1 MVDPGPGGAARI
13 RSCRHPLRCGYSVGV
28 PWRAAGHPWPLAALA
43 RRRPA
48 REARPPGSCSS
59 CWCSRSGRAAPGEL
73 VADDRSG
80 VDSRVV
86 SSSAASSSTS
96 GTPRQRLAE
105 DERRRQIMTAAVQEL
120 ADRGYDGTSLTR
132 VAERAGVSKGL
143 LWHYFAGKDDLME
156 ATARATI
163 ATVHRPHRAL
173 GQPAVDCSTSI
184 SRSS

>member
-1 MVDPGPGGAARI
+1 M
-13 RSCRHPLRCGYSVGV
+13 
-28 PWRAAGHPWPLAALA
+28 
-43 RRRPA
+43 
-48 REARPPGSCSS
+48 
-59 CWCSRSGRAAPGEL
+59 
-73 VADDRSG
+73 
-80 VDSRVV
+80 
-86 SSSAASSSTS
+86 TS
-96 GTPRQRLAE
+96 
-105 DERRRQIMTAAVQEL
+105 AVQEL

-184 SRSS
+184 SRSSDLCSVSGTPSLRLSPGLTTRRA